1 MSNTLFNDASL
12 NVKVNIPSGGVQ
24 DNEFNTTNV
33 VTITTSG
40 GVGGGGSIQNLSL
53 IHI

>member
-24 DNEFNTTNV
+24 DNE
-33 VTITTSG
+33 
-40 GVGGGGSIQNLSL
+40 IQYY
-53 IHI
+53 